1 MNKTLLRFTLAAAW
15 LALPIAATADAR
27 DDSPVT
33 FWASVEHQDFGET
46 DVSAVRQNAKQTSAQ
61 IGIDAR
67 LRSGLLAGL
76 AIHRGELDN
85 NFVFESIQG
94 VEYES
99 KSKLT
104 EEMTVLNPYL
114 SWDLSDTT
122 VWLVAGYG
130 EGEIKFAQE
139 PVTVGATSFSVAPS
153 TWDVHVR
160 TIEAGANRL
169 LRSQNDTEWRLKADA
184 QHVRMKWKS
193 DDNSARRAPLDIKV
207 DSSRLHMAL
216 ETKRP
221 AHSINGI
228 PLAPATQLGI
238 RYYGGNSDGAALEI
252 DGVLRYRNT
261 ARGLTVEGRAWAL
274 DGISEDW
281 EDNQQWGISATLHL
295 ARPNWRG
302 LSFAL
307 TSGYGSRAS
316 DIHEIWRGGWTRPLD
331 RNPQAWFLARITY
344 NRTPHPTWTTCPRMQ
359 AGC

>member
-1 MNKTLLRFTLAAAW
+1 MNMTLSRFTLAAAC
-15 LALPIAATADAR
+15 LALPIATADAR

-33 FWASVEHQDFGET
+33 LWTGIEHQDFGET
-46 DVSAVRQNAKQTSAQ
+46 EVTSVRQNARQTSAQ
-61 IGIDAR
+61 IGVDAR

-85 NFVFESIQG
+85 TFVLDTSVAFEDAQG
-94 VEYES
+94 IEQNVEYES

-139 PVTVGATSFSVAPS
+139 PVTVGAMSFRVAPDV
-153 TWDVHVR
+153 WDVYLR
-160 TIEAGANRL
+160 TIEVGASRL
-169 LRSQNDTEWRLKADA
+169 LATQSDAEWRLKAEA
-184 QHVRMKWKS
+184 QHARLKWKS

-221 AHSINGI
+221 EYSMNGI
-228 PLAPATQLGI
+228 PFEPAMQAGI

-252 DGVLRYRNT
+252 DGLMRYRDAT
-261 ARGLTVEGRAWAL
+261 RGLTVEARAWAL

-281 EDNQQWGISATLHL
+281 KDNQQWNISATLRL
-295 ARPNWRG
+295 SRP
-302 LSFAL
+302 
-307 TSGYGSRAS
+307 
-316 DIHEIWRGGWTRPLD
+316 
-331 RNPQAWFLARITY
+331 
-344 NRTPHPTWTTCPRMQ
+344 